1 MDYGYVPM
9 MDPVTDLPMTKCPVC
24 DHDHVSGPEYR
35 RGNWGN
41 RYYGWLV
48 YWCTRCKFEQKVPTK
63 EDRAKE
69 QNKFMAGGSSY
80 P

>member
-1 MDYGYVPM
+1 M